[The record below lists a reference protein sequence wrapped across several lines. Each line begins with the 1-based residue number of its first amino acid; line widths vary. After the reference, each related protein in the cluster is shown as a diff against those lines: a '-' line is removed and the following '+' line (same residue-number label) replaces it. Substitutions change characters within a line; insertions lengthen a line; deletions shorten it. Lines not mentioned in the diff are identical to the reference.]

1 MTNFYHPLINDE
13 ETLELISDY
22 FLHIDDH
29 YSRINV
35 IIELKKVVLT
45 DKCLIVFNKKSK
57 NEVKSSSSDMISQY
71 STSSIPLMK
80 YKSLSDGK
88 IKAKYSDDGLV
99 YLIVIR
105 ISNIHESHWK
115 EPINLE
121 SEIVLACKRLPQTF
135 NNKFKWMFFDDQS
148 EKQNEI
154 TVGIVAK

>member
-1 MTNFYHPLINDE
+1 MTRQPLINDE
-13 ETLELISDY
+13 ETLEIISDD
-22 FLHIDDH
+22 FIHLQDH
-29 YSRINV
+29 YSRNNV

-45 DKCLIVFNKKSK
+45 NKCLNIFNKKSR
-57 NEVKSSSSDMISQY
+57 NEFKSSSSDMISQY
-71 STSSIPLMK
+71 SNGSIPLMK
-80 YKSLSDGK
+80 YKSDIRFKSR
-88 IKAKYSDDGLV
+88 YSDDGLAF
-99 YLIVIR
+99 LLVIR